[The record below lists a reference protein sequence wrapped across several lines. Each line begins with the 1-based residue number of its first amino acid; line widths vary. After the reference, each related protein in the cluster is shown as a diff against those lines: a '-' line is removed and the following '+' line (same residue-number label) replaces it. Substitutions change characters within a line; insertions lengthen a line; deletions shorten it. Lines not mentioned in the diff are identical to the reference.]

1 MEGKISDDVPRGTL
15 GKQRFSFSPSCSCGR
30 IPRLEKRDCQLAKI
44 ITIANQKGGVGKTTT
59 AINLSACLAAAE
71 KKTLL
76 VDLDPQGNATSGIGI
91 PKERA
96 ETSIYEVLFDQ
107 ATLGEVLC
115 RTALPFLDVVPA
127 NRELIG
133 AEIELVGALARE
145 GRLNNH
151 LEKIRDQYDY
161 ILIDC
166 PPSLGL
172 LTVNALT
179 ASDSVLIPL
188 QCEYYSLEGLAQ
200 LMHTIKLV
208 KRALNPGLK
217 VEGIV
222 LTMYDAR
229 VNLSAQVLK
238 EVREHFPEQAMRT
251 VIPRNIRLSEAPS
264 FGKPIIL
271 YDIRCAGAE
280 SYLNLAKEVMEN
292 AKKSA
297 G

>member
-1 MEGKISDDVPRGTL
+1 M
-15 GKQRFSFSPSCSCGR
+15 
-30 IPRLEKRDCQLAKI
+30 AKI

-59 AINLSACLAAAE
+59 AINLAACLAAAE
-71 KKTLL
+71 RRTLL

-91 PKERA
+91 AKEKT
-96 ETSIYEVLFDQ
+96 EVSIYDVLFDQ
-107 ATLGEVLC
+107 ATLGEILC
-115 RTALPFLDVVPA
+115 RTALPFLDVAPS
-127 NRELIG
+127 NMELIG
-133 AEIELVGALARE
+133 AEIELVGVLARE
-145 GRLNNH
+145 SRLKNQ

-188 QCEYYSLEGLAQ
+188 QCEYYSLEGLTQ

-208 KRALNPGLK
+208 KRALNPDLK

-222 LTMYDAR
+222 ITMYDAR
-229 VNLSAQVLK
+229 VNLSAQVVK
-238 EVREHFPEQAMRT
+238 EVREHFREQAMQT

>member
-1 MEGKISDDVPRGTL
+1 MAR
-15 GKQRFSFSPSCSCGR
+15 
-30 IPRLEKRDCQLAKI
+30 I

-96 ETSIYEVLFDQ
+96 EASIYEVLFDQ

-115 RTALPFLDVVPA
+115 RTALPFLEVVPA
-127 NRELIG
+127 NIELIG

-145 GRLNNH
+145 SRLKNH

-161 ILIDC
+161 IVIDC

-172 LTVNALT
+172 LTINALT
-179 ASDSVLIPL
+179 ACDSVLIPL

-200 LMHTIKLV
+200 LLRTIKLV
-208 KRALNPGLK
+208 KKALNPGLR

-229 VNLSAQVLK
+229 VNLSAQVSK
-238 EVREHFPEQAMRT
+238 EVREHFSEQAMRT

-292 AKKSA
+292 AKKST

>member
-1 MEGKISDDVPRGTL
+1 M
-15 GKQRFSFSPSCSCGR
+15 
-30 IPRLEKRDCQLAKI
+30 AKI

-59 AINLSACLAAAE
+59 AINLAACLAAAE
-71 KKTLL
+71 RRTLL

-91 PKERA
+91 AKEKA
-96 ETSIYEVLFDQ
+96 EVSIYDVLFDQ
-107 ATLGEVLC
+107 ATLGEILC
-115 RTALPFLDVVPA
+115 RTALPFLDVAPS
-127 NRELIG
+127 NMELIG
-133 AEIELVGALARE
+133 AEIELVGVLARE
-145 GRLNNH
+145 SRLKNQ

-188 QCEYYSLEGLAQ
+188 QCEYYSLEGLTQ

-208 KRALNPGLK
+208 KRALNPDLR

-222 LTMYDAR
+222 LTMYDSR

-238 EVREHFPEQAMRT
+238 EVREHFREQAMQT

>member
-1 MEGKISDDVPRGTL
+1 
-15 GKQRFSFSPSCSCGR
+15 
-30 IPRLEKRDCQLAKI
+30 
-44 ITIANQKGGVGKTTT
+44 
-59 AINLSACLAAAE
+59 
-71 KKTLL
+71 
-76 VDLDPQGNATSGIGI
+76 
-91 PKERA
+91 
-96 ETSIYEVLFDQ
+96 
-107 ATLGEVLC
+107 
-115 RTALPFLDVVPA
+115 
-127 NRELIG
+127 
-133 AEIELVGALARE
+133 VGALARE

>member
-1 MEGKISDDVPRGTL
+1 MFHVEQWARSDFP
-15 GKQRFSFSPSCSCGR
+15 SPPFFPVVESPVSK
-30 IPRLEKRDCQLAKI
+30 KRDCPLAKI

-71 KKTLL
+71 KRTLL

-91 PKERA
+91 PKERTEA
-96 ETSIYEVLFDQ
+96 SIYEVLFDQ
-107 ATLGEVLC
+107 ATLGEALC
-115 RTALPFLDVVPA
+115 RTALPFLDVAPA
-127 NRELIG
+127 NMELIG

-145 GRLNNH
+145 SRLKNH

-172 LTVNALT
+172 LTINALT

-200 LMHTIKLV
+200 LMQTIKLV

-217 VEGIV
+217 IEGIV

-238 EVREHFPEQAMRT
+238 EVREHFSEQAMRT

>member
-1 MEGKISDDVPRGTL
+1 M
-15 GKQRFSFSPSCSCGR
+15 
-30 IPRLEKRDCQLAKI
+30 AKI

-59 AINLSACLAAAE
+59 AINLAACLAAAE
-71 KKTLL
+71 RRTLL

-91 PKERA
+91 AKERA
-96 ETSIYEVLFDQ
+96 EVSIYDVLFDQ
-107 ATLGEVLC
+107 ATLGEILC
-115 RTALPFLDVVPA
+115 RTALPFLDVAPS
-127 NRELIG
+127 NMELIG
-133 AEIELVGALARE
+133 AEIELVGVLARE
-145 GRLNNH
+145 SRLKNQ

-188 QCEYYSLEGLAQ
+188 QCEYYSLEGLTQ

-208 KRALNPGLK
+208 KRALNPDLR

-222 LTMYDAR
+222 LTMYDSR

-238 EVREHFPEQAMRT
+238 EVREHFREQAMQT